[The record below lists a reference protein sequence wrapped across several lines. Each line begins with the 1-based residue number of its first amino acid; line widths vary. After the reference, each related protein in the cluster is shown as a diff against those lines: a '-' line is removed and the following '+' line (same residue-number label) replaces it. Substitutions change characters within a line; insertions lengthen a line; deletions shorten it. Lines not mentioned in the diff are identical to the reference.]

1 MFFNHSNN
9 KKVAFT
15 FAFIF
20 ILIIFSFKSNLNF
33 AHAETSSLSDDEI
46 EIELGE
52 KIDEILGETETGDLD
67 EFVYNDFEFDF
78 FNVDSFK
85 SLVSKILNGTYFDE
99 YDSLFLGFVQCL
111 KSSLKPLLSIFLT
124 LVSIII
130 LFELFLN
137 LSSDKFNEIKQSV
150 KLVFSIIIVLILLY
164 VFKDISSL
172 ISTSIQKIFEFS
184 RILFPIILSLILL
197 SGSNSSYAI
206 HSSLS
211 VFLLNTGNYIFVY
224 LLLPLAV
231 SILLLSLFGSI
242 FSSSK
247 FSKLIDIFKSIFKY
261 IIVGFFSVFG
271 LFSAINMISSGI
283 KDGVS
288 LKLTKFA
295 IKNYVPILGGYIS
308 DGFNFIHSCS
318 VLIKNAFGV
327 SGILILFFIVLKPL
341 IAYIAYMIF
350 FKVLSLTVMFIGNN
364 GYSDMFQNI
373 SKCMSY
379 FITILIGVFLILFIY
394 LYLLIVSVSVVWW
407 FINLWLVF
415 WF

>member
-394 LYLLIVSVSVVWW
+394 LYLLIVSVSVV
-407 FINLWLVF
+407 
-415 WF
+415 